1 MPLIRQLKQ
10 TAIDC
15 HDLQVV
21 GKRFRDNG
29 QDLRY
34 QRGIIDAEGITR
46 LLDLIPSFH
55 LRPVQGRTRSNGI
68 PVTINIE
75 SLMGFLGT
83 LAPQLKLADAP
94 SGANRRTL
102 LPLFLL

>member
-1 MPLIRQLKQ
+1 MTLPF
-10 TAIDC
+10 
-15 HDLQVV
+15 
-21 GKRFRDNG
+21 GGNG
-29 QDLRY
+29 QGVRY

-55 LRPVQGRTRSNGI
+55 LRPLWGRTSSNGI
-68 PVTINIE
+68 PETINIK
-75 SLMGFLGT
+75 SLSGFLGT

-102 LPLFLL
+102 LLLFLL